1 MFLYILIIFVLYG
14 WIEFEILMLVSDQI
28 GGLASFLG
36 VFVTAIIGVSLLKSQ
51 SRQVMQG
58 LQAGAQ
64 PHGGKIVTSLAS
76 GISLLLGALLML
88 LPGYFTDAVGIICFI
103 PGIRTV
109 IGSIILLRL
118 SKVNIAA
125 MGTSFGNRAGFGF
138 TSASFDEAQPKSPH
152 PDDDEQIIEGD
163 FTEKTLS
170 KKS

>member
-103 PGIRTV
+103 PVSGL
-109 IGSIILLRL
+109 SWQIICCG
-118 SKVNIAA
+118 KQNIAA
-125 MGTSFGNRAGFGF
+125 MRPSFGTEPDLASHQPALV
-138 TSASFDEAQPKSPH
+138 TSPNH
-152 PDDDEQIIEGD
+152 PIPMMTNEQSEGD
-163 FTEKTLS
+163 FMKKHSEKS
-170 KKS
+170 

>member
-76 GISLLLGALLML
+76 GISLS
-88 LPGYFTDAVGIICFI
+88 C
-103 PGIRTV
+103 
-109 IGSIILLRL
+109 
-118 SKVNIAA
+118 
-125 MGTSFGNRAGFGF
+125 GTHSF
-138 TSASFDEAQPKSPH
+138 H
-152 PDDDEQIIEGD
+152 
-163 FTEKTLS
+163 
-170 KKS
+170 